1 MQVGGAHVDGA
12 CRVWLSG
19 GARPSRDHNHNPS
32 PSPLKPQ
39 PTLNHTIPDPDPSPI
54 ALTLA
59 LTLTQAA
66 LDIAPTEGC
75 EQLGCEIFD

>member
-32 PSPLKPQ
+32 PNPKLQPY
-39 PTLNHTIPDPDPSPI
+39 PTLNHTYPNADPSPI
-54 ALTLA
+54 ALILA
-59 LTLTQAA
+59 ITWPL
-66 LDIAPTEGC
+66 P
-75 EQLGCEIFD
+75 

>member
-12 CRVWLSG
+12 CRMWLSG
-19 GARPSRDHNHNPS
+19 GARPSPNHNHNPS
-32 PSPLKPQ
+32 PYPKPN
-39 PTLNHTIPDPDPSPI
+39 PKNHTNSNPDPSPI

>member
-19 GARPSRDHNHNPS
+19 GARPSPNHNHNPS
-32 PSPLKPQ
+32 PYPKPNSK
-39 PTLNHTIPDPDPSPI
+39 NHPNSNPDPSPI